1 MSSSTASLPF
11 GRSSVA
17 AAVWFPRARSVE
29 LRTEVL
35 ADPKPDEVR
44 VRAALSAI
52 SHGTEM
58 LVYRG
63 EVDADLALDLPSLAG
78 SYSFPLKYGYA
89 SVGRAVA
96 VGRDVRGVRE
106 GDLVFALHPHQD
118 EYVVR
123 ESLVHRLPDR
133 TTPEHGVF
141 LANLE
146 TAINVVLDAKPRLGE
161 VVAVF
166 GQGVVGLLITQL
178 LRRSGARVIAV
189 EPSALR
195 RSFAERCGAE
205 VAITPND
212 GASLRRLTRG
222 RGADIAVDA
231 SGSPSALQEAI
242 DCVALEGTVVVCS
255 WYGEKPV
262 PLDLGGLFHRRRVRL
277 VSSQVGRV
285 DPSLAPRWD
294 RERRLDL
301 ATELLGEL
309 ILAELITHRIPF
321 ARAAEA
327 YALLDSQAAETV
339 QVVLDYA

>member
-1 MSSSTASLPF
+1 
-11 GRSSVA
+11 VA

-29 LRTEVL
+29 LRTEEL
-35 ADPKPDEVR
+35 RDPGRDEVR

-63 EVDADLALDLPSLAG
+63 EVDADLALDLPTLSG
-78 SYSFPLKYGYA
+78 GYGFPLKYGYA

-96 VGRDVRGVRE
+96 VGRDVRNVRE

-118 EYVVR
+118 EYVVPAW
-123 ESLVHRLPDR
+123 LVHPLPGDA
-133 TTPEHGVF
+133 TPEQGVF
-141 LANLE
+141 LANLD

-166 GQGVVGLLITQL
+166 GQGVVGLLVTQL

-189 EPSALR
+189 EPSELR
-195 RSFAERCGAE
+195 RSFAERCGVE
-205 VAITPND
+205 VALAPSDT
-212 GASLRRLTRG
+212 ALVRSLTGG
-222 RGADIAVDA
+222 RGADIAIDA
-231 SGSPSALQEAI
+231 SGSPAALQAAI
-242 DCVALEGTVVVCS
+242 DCVATEGTVVVCS

-262 PLDLGGLFHRRRVRL
+262 PLDLGGRFHRGRVRL
-277 VSSQVGRV
+277 VSSQVGRI

-294 RERRLDL
+294 RERRVEL
-301 ATELLGEL
+301 ATDLLGEL
-309 ILAELITHRIPF
+309 ILADLITHRIPF
-321 ARAAEA
+321 KRAADA
-327 YALLDSQAAETV
+327 YALLDDRAAETV

>member
-1 MSSSTASLPF
+1 
-11 GRSSVA
+11 VA

-29 LRTEVL
+29 LRTEEL
-35 ADPKPDEVR
+35 ADAGPSEVR

-63 EVDADLALDLPSLAG
+63 EVDTGLALDLPTLAG
-78 SYSFPLKYGYA
+78 GYGFPLKYGYA

-96 VGRDVRGVRE
+96 LGSDVRGLRE

-118 EYVVR
+118 EYVVP

-133 TTPEHGVF
+133 TLPEQGVF

-166 GQGVVGLLITQL
+166 GQGVVGLLVTQL
-178 LRRSGARVIAV
+178 LRRSGARVVAI

-205 VAITPND
+205 AAIAPGD
-212 GASLRRLTRG
+212 GVLLRTLTGG
-222 RGADIAVDA
+222 RGADIAIEA
-231 SGSPSALQEAI
+231 SGSPAALQEAI
-242 DCVALEGTVVVCS
+242 DCVAPEGTVVVCS

-262 PLDLGGLFHRRRVRL
+262 PLDLGGRFHRGRVRV
-277 VSSQVGRV
+277 VSSQVGRI
-285 DPSLAPRWD
+285 DPALAPRWD
-294 RERRLDL
+294 RERRLAVAMDM
-301 ATELLGEL
+301 LGEL
-309 ILAELITHRIPF
+309 VLAELITHRFAF
-321 ARAAEA
+321 ARAADA
-327 YALLDSQAAETV
+327 YALLDSQASETL

>member
-1 MSSSTASLPF
+1 M
-11 GRSSVA
+11 A

-29 LRTEVL
+29 VRTEAL
-35 ADPKPDEVR
+35 AETGPDEVR

-63 EVDADLALDLPSLAG
+63 EVDADLALDLPTLAG
-78 SYSFPLKYGYA
+78 SYGFPLKYGYA

-96 VGRDVRGVRE
+96 VGRDVHGIRE

-123 ESLVHRLPDR
+123 ETLVQRLADS
-133 TTPEHGVF
+133 TPEQGVF
-141 LANLE
+141 LADLD

-166 GQGVVGLLITQL
+166 GQGVVGLLVTQL
-178 LRRSGARVIAV
+178 LRRSGARVVAI

-205 VAITPND
+205 AAIAPSD
-212 GASLRRLTRG
+212 SALLRALLG
-222 RGADIAVDA
+222 ERGADIAIDA
-231 SGSPSALQEAI
+231 SGSPAALQQAI

-262 PLDLGGLFHRRRVRL
+262 PLDLGGRFHRGRVRL
-277 VSSQVGRV
+277 VSSQVGRI

-294 RERRLDL
+294 RERRLGL
-301 ATELLGEL
+301 ATALLGEL
-309 ILAELITHRIPF
+309 TLAELITHRIPF

-327 YALLDSQAAETV
+327 YALVDGRGAETV
-339 QVVLDYA
+339 QVVLTYA

>member
-1 MSSSTASLPF
+1 L
-11 GRSSVA
+11 A

-29 LRTEVL
+29 LRTEEL
-35 ADPKPDEVR
+35 AETGPDQVR

-52 SHGTEM
+52 SQGTEM

-63 EVDADLALDLPSLAG
+63 EVDAGLALDLPTLVG
-78 SYSFPLKYGYA
+78 GYGFPLKYGYA

-96 VGRDVRGVRE
+96 LGRDVRGLRE

-118 EYVVR
+118 EYVVS
-123 ESLVHRLPDR
+123 ESLVRRLPDR
-133 TTPEHGVF
+133 TAPEQGVF

-146 TAINVVLDAKPRLGE
+146 TAINVVLDARPHLGE

-166 GQGVVGLLITQL
+166 GQGVVGLLVTQL

-195 RSFAERCGAE
+195 RSFAERSGAE
-205 VAITPND
+205 AAIAAGD
-212 GASLRRLTRG
+212 GVLLRTLTGG
-222 RGADIAVDA
+222 RGADIAIDA
-231 SGSPSALQEAI
+231 SGSPAALQEAI
-242 DCVALEGTVVVCS
+242 DCVVPEGTVVVCS
-255 WYGEKPV
+255 WYGAKPV
-262 PLDLGGLFHRRRVRL
+262 PLDLGGRFHRGRVRL
-277 VSSQVGRV
+277 ISSQVGRI

-294 RERRLDL
+294 RERRLGL
-301 ATELLGEL
+301 ATDMLGDL
-309 ILAELITHRIPF
+309 VLAELITHRFPF

-327 YALLDSQAAETV
+327 YALLDGRDSETV

>member
-1 MSSSTASLPF
+1 M
-11 GRSSVA
+11 A

-29 LRTEVL
+29 LRTEEL
-35 ADPKPDEVR
+35 AETGADEVR
-44 VRAALSAI
+44 VHAVLSAI

-63 EVDADLALDLPSLAG
+63 EVDTDLALDLPTLAG
-78 SYSFPLKYGYA
+78 GYGFPLKYGYA

-96 VGRDVRGVRE
+96 LGRDVRGLSE

-118 EYVVR
+118 EYIVSR
-123 ESLVHRLPDR
+123 SLVHRLPDGAA
-133 TTPEHGVF
+133 PEQAVF

-166 GQGVVGLLITQL
+166 GQGVVGLLVTQL
-178 LRRSGARVIAV
+178 LRRSGARVVAV

-195 RSFAERCGAE
+195 RSFAERCGAKA
-205 VAITPND
+205 AIAPGD
-212 GASLRRLTRG
+212 GASVRALTGG
-222 RGADIAVDA
+222 RGADIAIDA
-231 SGSPSALQEAI
+231 SGSPAALQEAI
-242 DCVALEGTVVVCS
+242 DCVAPEGTVVVCS

-262 PLDLGGLFHRRRVRL
+262 PLDLGGRFHRGRVRL
-277 VSSQVGRV
+277 VSSQVGRI

-294 RERRLDL
+294 RERRLGL
-301 ATELLGEL
+301 AMELLGEL
-309 ILAELITHRIPF
+309 VLAELITQRIPF

-327 YALLDSQAAETV
+327 YALLDGRPGETV

>member
-1 MSSSTASLPF
+1 M
-11 GRSSVA
+11 A
-17 AAVWFPRARSVE
+17 AAVWFPRARAVE
-29 LRTEVL
+29 LRTEEL
-35 ADPKPDEVR
+35 AATGPDEVR
-44 VRAALSAI
+44 VRAVLSAI

-63 EVDADLALDLPSLAG
+63 EVDADLALDLPTLSG
-78 SYSFPLKYGYA
+78 GYGFPLKYGYA
-89 SVGRAVA
+89 SVGHVIAL
-96 VGRDVRGVRE
+96 GRDVRGLRE

-118 EYVVR
+118 EYVVAG
-123 ESLVHRLPDR
+123 SLAHRLPDR
-133 TTPEHGVF
+133 STPEQGVF

-166 GQGVVGLLITQL
+166 GQGVVGLLVTQL

-195 RSFAERCGAE
+195 RSFAERCGAGA
-205 VAITPND
+205 AIPAGDAGLVRTLA
-212 GASLRRLTRG
+212 GG

-231 SGSPSALQEAI
+231 SGSPAALQQAI

-255 WYGEKPV
+255 WYGGKPV
-262 PLDLGGLFHRRRVRL
+262 PLDLGGRFHRGRVRL
-277 VSSQVGRV
+277 ISSQVGRI

-294 RERRLDL
+294 RERRLAL
-301 ATELLGEL
+301 AVDLLGEL
-309 ILAELITHRIPF
+309 TLAELITQRFPF
-321 ARAAEA
+321 ARAGDA
-327 YALLDSQAAETV
+327 YALLDGDASETV

>member
-1 MSSSTASLPF
+1 
-11 GRSSVA
+11 VA

-29 LRTEVL
+29 LRNEEL
-35 ADPKPDEVR
+35 PEPGPDEVR
-44 VRAALSAI
+44 VRATLSAI

-63 EVDADLALDLPSLAG
+63 EVDPDLALDLPTLVG
-78 SYSFPLKYGYA
+78 GYGFPLKYGYA

-96 VGRDVRGVRE
+96 VGREVRGLRE

-118 EYVVR
+118 EYVVA
-123 ESLVHRLPDR
+123 ESLVRRLPDR
-133 TTPEHGVF
+133 TAPEQGVF
-141 LANLE
+141 LANLD
-146 TAINVVLDAKPRLGE
+146 TAINVVLDAKPRIGE

-166 GQGVVGLLITQL
+166 GQGVVGLLVTQL

-189 EPSALR
+189 EPSPLR

-205 VAITPND
+205 AAVAPTD
-212 GASLRRLTRG
+212 AALLRTLTGA
-222 RGADIAVDA
+222 RGADIAIDA
-231 SGSPSALQEAI
+231 SGSPAALQMVI
-242 DCVALEGTVVVCS
+242 DCVAIEGTVVVCS

-262 PLDLGGLFHRRRVRL
+262 PLDLGGNFHRGRVRL
-277 VSSQVGRV
+277 ISSQVGRI

-294 RERRLDL
+294 RERRIGL

-309 ILAELITHRIPF
+309 KLAELITHRIPF
-321 ARAAEA
+321 ARAADA
-327 YALLDSQAAETV
+327 YALLDDRADETV